1 MRRID
6 KCINCGDERELVA
19 NSLCAKCYMAGR
31 REAEKRD
38 EPVWASSDRSQRRY
52 IAERNKML
60 VNLTKIVKL
69 VDETPCI
76 SPDDILAIKT
86 VIRPYLL
93 ERAESLAPKLQVN
106 TLTQNSELT
115 PLTPT
120 DSPEVPA
127 PEVNELTQESELS
140 VNSGEPTGM
149 PKATKKKEKKKHVK
163 RNAAKHPAEMRSL
176 KHTRRREHA
185 VKAARHPKA
194 ERKVGSV
201 A

>member
-1 MRRID
+1 MRSID
-6 KCINCGDERELVA
+6 KCMNCGDEREIVA
-19 NSLCAKCYMAGR
+19 NRICAKCYMARR

-38 EPVWASSDRSQRRY
+38 EPSWARPDHSQRRY

-163 RNAAKHPAEMRSL
+163 RNTAKHPAEKRPL
-176 KHTRRREHA
+176 KHTRRPEHA
-185 VKAARHPKA
+185 VKVAQRAKA
-194 ERKVGSV
+194 ERKVGS
-201 A
+201 AA

>member
-6 KCINCGDERELVA
+6 KCINCGDQREIV
-19 NSLCAKCYMAGR
+19 SHGLCAKCYMEGR

-38 EPVWASSDRSQRRY
+38 EPSWASPDRSERRY

-60 VNLTKIVKL
+60 VNLTKINKL
-69 VDETPCI
+69 VDETPCL
-76 SPDDILAIKT
+76 SPEDAQAIKT
-86 VIRPYLL
+86 VIRPYML
-93 ERAESLAPKLQVN
+93 ERVESLAPMPLVN

-120 DSPEVPA
+120 DSPKVAA
-127 PEVNELTQESELS
+127 PEVNELTQESQLN

-163 RNAAKHPAEMRSL
+163 RNAAKRPTERRPL
-176 KHTRRREHA
+176 KHTRRPEHA
-185 VKAARHPKA
+185 VKVAQRAKA
-194 ERKVGSV
+194 ERKVRS

>member
-6 KCINCGDERELVA
+6 KCMNCGDERELVA
-19 NSLCAKCYMAGR
+19 NGFCAKCYMASR

-38 EPVWASSDRSQRRY
+38 EPSWASPDRSQRRY

-93 ERAESLAPKLQVN
+93 ERAESLAPMPRVN
-106 TLTQNSELT
+106 TLTQKSELT
-115 PLTPT
+115 TVNPFQ
-120 DSPEVPA
+120 
-127 PEVNELTQESELS
+127 VNESTSQGELTINSEDQ
-140 VNSGEPTGM
+140 
-149 PKATKKKEKKKHVK
+149 A
-163 RNAAKHPAEMRSL
+163 PAS
-176 KHTRRREHA
+176 
-185 VKAARHPKA
+185 AARGTAARAGRRARAHRAQPSA
-194 ERKVGSV
+194 QSSKVCK
-201 A
+201 

>member
-6 KCINCGDERELVA
+6 ECMNCGNERELVA
-19 NSLCAKCYMAGR
+19 NSTCAKCYMARR

-38 EPVWASSDRSQRRY
+38 EPSWASPDRSQRRY

-76 SPDDILAIKT
+76 SPEDILAIKT
-86 VIRPYLL
+86 VIRPYLM
-93 ERAESLAPKLQVN
+93 ERAESLAPMPLVN
-106 TLTQNSELT
+106 TLTQNSEST

-120 DSPEVPA
+120 DSPEVAA

-140 VNSGEPTGM
+140 VNSDEPIGM

-163 RNAAKHPAEMRSL
+163 RNAAKHPAEKRPL
-176 KHTRRREHA
+176 KHTRRPEHA
-185 VKAARHPKA
+185 VKAARRAKA
-194 ERKVGSV
+194 ERKVGS
-201 A
+201 AA